1 MILVVDDDE
10 DVRATIR
17 QALDTLA
24 YDSEEADDGPAAL
37 AMLDECQPHLV
48 ILDYSMPG
56 MNGDQVAARIQ
67 ERRPNLPVIFASGY
81 ADEAELRRIIGGA
94 APILHKPF
102 RIGELAELIDG
113 ALKNRAA
120 AA

>member
-10 DVRATIR
+10 DVRATIC

-24 YDSEEADDGPAAL
+24 YDWRDAEDGPTAL
-37 AMLDECQPHLV
+37 AMLDECKPNVV

-56 MNGDQVAARIQ
+56 MNGDQVAARIH
-67 ERRPNLPVIFASGY
+67 ETRADLPVIFASGY
-81 ADEAELRRIIGGA
+81 SDEAELRRIIGGD

-113 ALKNRAA
+113 ALKRAA
-120 AA
+120 V